1 MSFNGQGELM
11 DHKEFSTRLLAE
23 FARLGL
29 SERDA
34 RFVEFGVDEQ
44 VFEFLGT
51 LPDGMGPPAFY
62 ARVGADWEALQREER
77 EWIAQSD
84 AERRGRGEMN

>member
-1 MSFNGQGELM
+1 MEQQ
-11 DHKEFSTRLLAE
+11 EFATRLVAE

-51 LPDGMGPPAFY
+51 LPDGMGPAAFY
-62 ARVGADWEALQREER
+62 ARVGADWQALQDEER
-77 EWIAQSD
+77 EWIAMSD
-84 AERRGRGEMN
+84 AERQG